1 MPTHTIATG
10 WAPEEVWGVDMIS
23 SNLRSLVWLRIV
35 KVLQR
40 EGGARGGMSGTKI
53 LSPQNSE
60 A

>member
-40 EGGARGGMSGTKI
+40 ERRGAWWDVGNKNI
-53 LSPQNSE
+53 VASE
-60 A
+60 F